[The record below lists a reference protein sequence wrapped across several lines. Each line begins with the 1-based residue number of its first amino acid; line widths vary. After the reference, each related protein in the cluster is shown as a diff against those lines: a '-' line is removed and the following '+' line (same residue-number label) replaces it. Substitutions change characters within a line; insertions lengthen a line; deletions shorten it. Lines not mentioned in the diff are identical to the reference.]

1 MAKRPTHGNEPFGE
15 PIEPRYA
22 AKVERLGRFLE
33 EVLNRDDPHRR
44 TGFMLVVFQFE
55 DDSGRCN
62 YISNARREDVKQL
75 LREQLAR
82 LEEMGTPVGHA

>member
-15 PIEPRYA
+15 PIEPEYA

-33 EVLNRDDPHRR
+33 EVLNEDDLERR
-44 TGFMLVVFQFE
+44 TGFMLLVFRFE

-75 LREQLAR
+75 LQEQLAR
-82 LEEMGTPVGHA
+82 FEELDVGGHA